1 MSDLLL
7 VGLNPESK
15 QGEEYFLHCMDWWY
29 EIVMVLQQRLEGR
42 FAFDEHFRRDMMLA
56 LPTPTLGEE
65 DCKELGKLVS
75 EMVRDGSAEAQ
86 LERIYREDPFL
97 IQAQEEDP
105 DGLHLDPMH
114 RLEQIREL
122 AIFLD
127 QCGGCKAKWHGVED
141 SQ

>member
-56 LPTPTLGEE
+56 LPTPTMGEE
-65 DCKELGKLVS
+65 DSNELGKLVS
-75 EMVRDGSAEAQ
+75 AMVRYGSAYAQ
-86 LERIYREDPFL
+86 LERIFLEDPFL

-105 DGLHLDPMH
+105 YGLFLYPTH
-114 RLEQIREL
+114 RLEQIRAL
-122 AIFLD
+122 SIFVD
-127 QCGGCKAKWHGVED
+127 QCGGCKAKWHGLED
-141 SQ
+141 KQ